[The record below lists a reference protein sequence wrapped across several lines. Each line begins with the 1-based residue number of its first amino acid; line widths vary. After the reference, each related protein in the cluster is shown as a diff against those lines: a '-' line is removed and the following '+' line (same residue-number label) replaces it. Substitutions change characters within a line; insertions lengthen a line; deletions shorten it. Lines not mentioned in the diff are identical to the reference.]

1 MLLCENV
8 STLLTPDVVRGRK
21 EGCKEIF
28 LTTGRGSYDT
38 GGRMFMRAFR
48 MHVSFS
54 VHLSKEA
61 DGKEWRN
68 RGGFGGSR
76 SRGGGK
82 G

>member
-38 GGRMFMRAFR
+38 GGRECSCVHFVCMTVFR
-48 MHVSFS
+48 CI
-54 VHLSKEA
+54 
-61 DGKEWRN
+61 
-68 RGGFGGSR
+68 
-76 SRGGGK
+76 
-82 G
+82 